1 LLIFI
6 DESGDPGFKLAK
18 GSTSHFVI
26 VMVIF
31 DSNSDAESAAEVIRQ
46 AYFELRVKPEFKF
59 SKSKDS
65 VKDEFFTRI
74 KNCKFR
80 VRALVVDKQKIYSK
94 NLRENDERFYNYFI
108 KLLIDCHDLT
118 LNNANIKI
126 DGSGDR
132 EFKRELNRYLRAQ
145 INQNLTF
152 KIKFVDS
159 HNDYLIQLADMVAG
173 AIARSYPNSARQKND
188 SWRASLGKK
197 IENVWDFK

>member
-1 LLIFI
+1 MLIFI

-31 DSNSDAESAAEVIRQ
+31 DNNSDAESTAAVIKQ
-46 AYFELRVKPEFKF
+46 AYFDLGVKPEFKF
-59 SKSKDS
+59 SKSRDL
-65 VKDEFFTRI
+65 VKDEFFNRI
-74 KNCKFR
+74 RNCKFR
-80 VRALVVDKQKIYSK
+80 VRALVVDKEKIYSK
-94 NLRENDERFYNYFI
+94 NLRENDEKFYNYFI
-108 KLLIDCHDLT
+108 KLLIDCHELT

-132 EFKRELNRYLRAQ
+132 EFKKELNRYLRAQ

-159 HNDYLIQLADMVAG
+159 QKDYLIQLADMVAG
-173 AIARSYPNSARQKND
+173 AIARSYPNSVRQEKN
-188 SWRASLGKK
+188 SWRKSLGKK